1 MDCDVVDFDPA
12 SGEVVSDPYPVF
24 AAERARAPVC
34 WHDGLGMFLTFGY
47 AEADTVLRDRRLG
60 RLWTPRWPEESLDAF
75 TLLHVH
81 SMLENEPPVHTRL
94 RRLVAAGFG
103 RGQVERLR
111 PRIAAVAAELAE
123 GLADHF
129 PGTVDLLPAYAEP
142 LPVAVIAAL
151 LGVPDA
157 DRGLL
162 RPWSNAIVKMYEY
175 GVTPA
180 QRATAETAAAE
191 YVAYVRSLVAY
202 RRRSPGAD
210 LLSGLIGIRDAD
222 GSRLSEDELVA
233 TAVLLQ
239 MAGHE
244 ASVNVVGNGVLALLR
259 HPDQLARLR
268 AEPGLLETAVE
279 ELIRYDSPLQLFER
293 TAKRDTEVGGVTVRA
308 GQKIAALL
316 GAANRDPAVFA
327 DPDRL
332 DVRRSVNPHLGFGAG
347 IHYCLGAPLARVELQ
362 VSLATLLARCP
373 HLALAGEP
381 VRRPEFVLRGL
392 SSLPVS
398 VDPGGVDPGAGRSS
412 TTGSRRT
419 RRQR

>member
-1 MDCDVVDFDPA
+1 MSHPATDSRAPRRFSEVDFGSLVA
-12 SGEVVSDPYPVF
+12 DPYPVF
-24 AAERARAPVC
+24 AAERARARAA
-34 WHDGLGMFLTFGY
+34 WHDRLGMYVTYGH
-47 AEADTVLRDRRLG
+47 AEADAVLRDRRLG
-60 RLWTPRWPEESLDAF
+60 RIWTLKWPEESLPAY

-111 PRIAAVAAELAE
+111 PRIEAVAGELADR
-123 GLADHF
+123 LADGS
-129 PGTVDLLPAYAEP
+129 PATVDLLPAYAEP

-151 LGVPDA
+151 LGVPDS

-162 RPWSNAIVKMYEY
+162 RPWSNAIVKLYEY
-175 GVTPA
+175 QVTA
-180 QRATAETAAAE
+180 QARVAAERAAAE

-202 RRRSPGAD
+202 RRRSPGDD
-210 LLSGLIGIRDAD
+210 LLSELIGIRDAD

-244 ASVNVVGNGVLALLR
+244 ASVNVVGNGMLALLR

-268 AEPGLLETAVE
+268 AEPGLLGTAVE

-293 TAKRDTEVGGVTVRA
+293 TAKQDAEVAGVTVRA

-332 DVRRSVNPHLGFGAG
+332 DVGRAVNPHLGFGAG

-362 VSLATLLARCP
+362 VSLGTLLARFP
-373 HLALAGEP
+373 RLELAGEP

-398 VDPGGVDPGAGRSS
+398 VAG
-412 TTGSRRT
+412 
-419 RRQR
+419 